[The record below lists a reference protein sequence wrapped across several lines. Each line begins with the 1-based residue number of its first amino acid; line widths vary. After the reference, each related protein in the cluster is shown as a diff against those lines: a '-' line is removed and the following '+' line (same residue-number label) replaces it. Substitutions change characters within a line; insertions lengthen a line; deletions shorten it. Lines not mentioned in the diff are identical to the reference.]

1 MVTGPKHV
9 DRRVRISRQPKQMRG
24 GVAEAGGD
32 VAQHQVGTWSGD
44 VVRDAQR
51 AVAAGDDRGGVTLDV
66 RPEPVPQLEGIAGG
80 DDMQVSA
87 QRLGREIDR
96 APDAIG
102 ARAAGS
108 LVEEDGGTSRAYG
121 SASRI
126 SATSASLPV
135 RK

>member
-1 MVTGPKHV
+1 MK
-9 DRRVRISRQPKQMRG
+9 VR
-24 GVAEAGGD
+24 
-32 VAQHQVGTWSGD
+32 
-44 VVRDAQR
+44 AQR
-51 AVAAGDDRGGVTLDV
+51 V
-66 RPEPVPQLEGIAGG
+66 
-80 DDMQVSA
+80 
-87 QRLGREIDR
+87 GREIDR

-102 ARAAGS
+102 SRAAGS

>member
-1 MVTGPKHV
+1 
-9 DRRVRISRQPKQMRG
+9 
-24 GVAEAGGD
+24 
-32 VAQHQVGTWSGD
+32 
-44 VVRDAQR
+44 
-51 AVAAGDDRGGVTLDV
+51 
-66 RPEPVPQLEGIAGG
+66 VPQLEGIAGG